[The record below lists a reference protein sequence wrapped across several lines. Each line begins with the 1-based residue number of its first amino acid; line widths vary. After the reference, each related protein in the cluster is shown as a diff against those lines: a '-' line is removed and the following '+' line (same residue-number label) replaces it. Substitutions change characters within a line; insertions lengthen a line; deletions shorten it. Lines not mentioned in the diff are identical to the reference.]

1 MIAAAAS
8 PIISWV
14 STNCFMSLSL
24 ISTRTCLERFLVAT
38 LESISGLCPSNS
50 AVSGARGSYAP
61 DLTWEK
67 RAVMAESPCPRGDFM
82 NLA

>member
-1 MIAAAAS
+1 MIAEAAS
-8 PIISWV
+8 PIISSV
-14 STNCFMSLSL
+14 CTNCFMSLSL

-38 LESISGLCPSNS
+38 LESMLGLCPSNS

-61 DLTWEK
+61 EVTWENL
-67 RAVMAESPCPRGDFM
+67 AVMAESPLARGDFM